1 MGIFIYGKWLN
12 KKNSRRSLPERF
24 YWEAHCVLTEFL
36 LFQFFWFT
44 EPKCA
49 TDNFVWKSFAASQS
63 WRSVPFRNGVGC
75 FQGRHLRF
83 LHFSQ
88 EAILWLF
95 HIVCK
100 CQNRPRLKRP
110 LRVLQTKSSARSLS
124 TWRFIHSPII
134 PSFTHSLSHVDPSIT
149 RSLIHSVTRH
159 CTINFSSST
168 RSLTH
173 LKY

>member
-1 MGIFIYGKWLN
+1 MVHYKSRWPPKFWGWDPDSRMGIFIYGSWLN

-36 LFQFFWFT
+36 LFRFSWFT

-88 EAILWLF
+88 EAILWLLN
-95 HIVCK
+95 IVCR
-100 CQNRPRLKRP
+100 CQDRPRVKRP
-110 LRVLQTKSSARSLS
+110 LRAPKTKSSASRWAAL
-124 TWRFIHSPII
+124 
-134 PSFTHSLSHVDPSIT
+134 
-149 RSLIHSVTRH
+149 
-159 CTINFSSST
+159 
-168 RSLTH
+168 
-173 LKY
+173 Y